1 MIERLIV
8 GPLHTNTYIVTVAKK
23 QCIVIDPGAEAERV
37 LERLEVLNVAPRAIV
52 LTHGHLD
59 HLASAAQ
66 VARSFPGN
74 EPLVLLHPAD
84 LPLVA
89 PENPLAGRE
98 IFETFGDEAIQAF
111 ERMREDLPANYGTL
125 DPTTRIEE
133 TDFEVLHTP
142 GHTRG
147 SVSLYSESRGVVFSG
162 DTLFFKA
169 VGRTDFEYSDPERLD
184 SSIREFLFSLP
195 GETRLF
201 PGHGPHSTIERE
213 RANNP
218 FSKDHIMV

>member
-23 QCIVIDPGAEAERV
+23 QCIIIDPGAEPERI
-37 LERLEVLNVAPRAIV
+37 LGRLEVLNVTPRAIL

-59 HLASAAQ
+59 HIASAAQ
-66 VARSFPGN
+66 IVRTFREQGPN
-74 EPLVLLHPAD
+74 VLLHPAD

-89 PENPLAGRE
+89 ADNPTAGRD
-98 IFETFGDEAIQAF
+98 IFEGFGAEAIEAY
-111 ERMREDLPANYGTL
+111 EKMRTDLPEHYDTL
-125 DPTTRIEE
+125 DASTQIED

-142 GHTRG
+142 GHTPG
-147 SVSLYSESRGVVFSG
+147 SISLYSESRGVVFTG

-169 VGRTDFEYSDPERLD
+169 VGRTDFEYSDPAQLD
-184 SSIREFLFSLP
+184 SSIRRSLFELP

-201 PGHGPHSTIERE
+201 PGHGPLSTIERE
-213 RANNP
+213 TANNP
-218 FSKDHIMV
+218 FSKEHIMV

>member
-23 QCIVIDPGAEAERV
+23 QCIVIDPGAEAERI

-59 HLASAAQ
+59 HVASGAQ
-66 VARSFPGN
+66 VARNFPDH
-74 EPLVLLHPAD
+74 EPSVLLHPAD

-89 PENPLAGRE
+89 ADNPSAGRE
-98 IFETFGDEAIQAF
+98 IFENFGDEAIQAF
-111 ERMREDLPANYGTL
+111 ERMREDLPHHYGTL
-125 DPTTRIEE
+125 DPTTQIEE
-133 TDFEVLHTP
+133 TDFAVLHTP
-142 GHTRG
+142 GHTPG

-169 VGRTDFEYSDPERLD
+169 VGRTDFAYSDPGRLD
-184 SSIREFLFSLP
+184 SSIRQCLFTLP

-201 PGHGPHSTIERE
+201 PGHGPHSAIERE

-218 FSKDHIMV
+218 FSKDHVMV